1 MRICIGVLFAG
12 SRSALNVYGSETLR
26 QSFIFKKILYFRQ
39 LEGVEKASRRMR
51 FLSWKPAAVR
61 QLDKARAVKGS
72 DGLFRKVRTNCII
85 L

>member
-1 MRICIGVLFAG
+1 MYTDPKHFGKV
-12 SRSALNVYGSETLR
+12 
-26 QSFIFKKILYFRQ
+26 SFSKKNYIFRQ
-39 LEGVEKASRRMR
+39 LEGVEKTSRRMR